1 MKHLATAVFFL
12 MVLALSLG
20 AAQSDETSPQ
30 SGATP
35 LPHST
40 SALVN
45 PAASPASYSLVAW
58 GELGMHCIDGKDYS
72 VFSVLP
78 PYNVIHAQLYK
89 KGEPPVPLT
98 SGVTITYQ
106 AVADT
111 TGSINTSSSSKTNFW
126 SYIDALF
133 HVNKPVETGLA
144 GYKTQSTTPH
154 QMTYN
159 ANLKYWEAVGIPTLP
174 YDDKGAFNPYPM
186 AQIVAKDSTG
196 TALATVKIVL
206 AVSDEMSCKTCHAS
220 GADANAKP
228 AAGWVNNSDPAKD
241 TKLNILRKHDDRWDI
256 KPYLSQLQSAGY
268 TYRST
273 LYQTATSGTPVLCA
287 ACHSDNALGVAGISP
302 IASLSS
308 DMHSLHGNQILV
320 SNGETLDFNSQTS
333 DLNSCYLC
341 HPGPKTLCKR
351 GAMNKVLCSNCHG
364 DLSQVSDAG
373 RDPWFVEPS
382 CQMCHN
388 TSQRFTTAFDA
399 TGKWRQTSDTTFATN
414 NNVPIQ
420 GSNLYRFSSGHGGVF
435 CSGCHGS
442 THAEYPT
449 LRANDN
455 VYPASLQGYK
465 AKITEC
471 SVCHTSALVATP
483 NGGPH
488 GIHDLGQVWVNAH
501 GDYVDSHGSQGCTYC
516 HGSNY
521 KGLALSQSK
530 VQRVFS
536 VEEGSKTFSAGH
548 QFNCYDCHNGPNGG

>member
-1 MKHLATAVFFL
+1 MKRLTINIAFFAI
-12 MVLALSLG
+12 LALSLG
-20 AAQSDETSPQ
+20 AAQSDQSSPQ
-30 SGATP
+30 SGTIF

-45 PAASPASYSLVAW
+45 TAASTTSYALVAW

-72 VFSVLP
+72 IFSVLP

-89 KGEPPVPLT
+89 KGEPPVPVT
-98 SGVTITYQ
+98 TGVTITYQ
-106 AVADT
+106 AMADA

-126 SYIDALF
+126 NYINALF
-133 HVNKPVETGLA
+133 HVSKPAETGLA
-144 GYKTQSTTPH
+144 GYKTQGTTP
-154 QMTYN
+154 QRMTYN
-159 ANLKYWEAVGIPTLP
+159 TKLGYWEAVGIPTVG
-174 YDDKGAFNPYPM
+174 YDDKLAFNPYPM
-186 AQIVAKDSTG
+186 ARIVAKDSTG
-196 TALATVKIVL
+196 TVLATVKIVL

-220 GADANAKP
+220 GTDPNAKP
-228 AAGWVNNSDPAKD
+228 AAGWENNSDLAKD
-241 TKLNILRKHDDRWDI
+241 TKLNILKKHDDRWDI

-268 TYRST
+268 LYQPT

-308 DMHSLHGNQILV
+308 DMHSLHGNQILI
-320 SNGETLDFNSQTS
+320 SNGQTLDFNSQSS

-341 HPGPKTLCKR
+341 HPGAATQCKR
-351 GAMNKVLCSNCHG
+351 GAMNKVLCSSCHG
-364 DLSQVSDAG
+364 DLSQLSDAS
-373 RDPWFVEPS
+373 RDPWFIEPS

-388 TSQRFTTAFDA
+388 ASQRFTTTFDA
-399 TGKWRQTSDTTFATN
+399 SGNWRQTTDTTFATN
-414 NNVPIQ
+414 NNVPTP
-420 GSNLYRFSSGHGGVF
+420 GANLYRFSAGHGGVF

-442 THAEYPT
+442 PHAEYPT
-449 LRANDN
+449 IKPNDN
-455 VYPASLQGYK
+455 VYPVSLQGYK

-471 SVCHTSALVATP
+471 SVCHTTSLVSTP

-488 GIHDLGQVWVNAH
+488 GIHIVGQVWVNAH
-501 GDYVDSHGSQGCTYC
+501 GNYVDAHGSQGCTYC

-530 VQRVFS
+530 VQRVFNI
-536 VEEGSKTFSAGH
+536 ETGSKTFGVGH